1 MLGVSAQLGG
11 RHMVGS
17 LGAVPVLRLTAHIN
31 GSLAVKVFLQNRGQ
45 SLALFTLV
53 GRQEKLSAIKHTGAH
68 RIKRNQLIFVPWNF
82 NFYHLLIAFKNRAHR
97 ESLLVD
103 TILLYLEKNDEKI
116 VLSLPQGFFSL

>member
-1 MLGVSAQLGG
+1 MEVKFFSFSEGVVYNLKQHNDKRVWTASDSKMLGVSAQLGG

-53 GRQEKLSAIKHTGAH
+53 GRQEKLSAIKHTRVH
-68 RIKRNQLIFVPWNF
+68 T
-82 NFYHLLIAFKNRAHR
+82 
-97 ESLLVD
+97 E
-103 TILLYLEKNDEKI
+103 
-116 VLSLPQGFFSL
+116 